1 MTRLTKSFSLLTVAA
16 VLLVFSLAVN
26 CATPEETS
34 AVEALRKMF
43 ADGLYE
49 AVDRQSTEFVKQFQN
64 SEYLPEVWLIQ
75 ARARTELGRVDDA
88 ISILRETA
96 ERSGQKRDEFDF
108 WYASALA
115 SKGDWKGAA
124 DAFGRFI
131 DTHTNSPM
139 RLQATYHQAHAKH
152 RAGDTVGAI
161 NLLSVQDGLFQKEAA
176 AHPDDIWVHRGML
189 LLAELQLAAG
199 KTNEAELVLKQ
210 LESRSMQPDLA
221 WQRSYLMA
229 RIHAAAQRWPETL
242 ACVTNLWTSVTN
254 TVAPEL
260 QAAAALIEG
269 ETLEKLGH
277 HQTARLAYERALI
290 KNAPASQRRTALQRI
305 VAIGSAPANAPETAK
320 WLESFVAG
328 HPGDELLDLATFSI
342 GELRLTQYR
351 ALKQSADPNAP
362 PGGVT
367 LSNLLQQAR
376 IQFDLIVTN
385 YPSSQFIGHA
395 YLYRGICLWEEGTNR
410 VVDMS
415 TSFRKAVETLSD
427 PSLKTMATF
436 KLADSQVLAGDLP
449 AARSNYW
456 VVATNQVAVPGWTNS
471 LAAQALFQVV
481 RTSIDMNDIAAATA
495 AMQKLVEQYPADNL
509 TSSAVL
515 LLGHAHSRLGNSQTA
530 RSVFETFTNTFTN
543 SVLLPEVR
551 LEIAKTY
558 EQQNLINEA
567 ISALKGWFGTYG
579 GQTNLPAPLLAR
591 ASFDLARLSYR
602 AKPDTNAVN
611 MLADFCAKFPDHPSV
626 ALAQYLIG
634 EYYFSQGDYGKAE
647 LQFQHRAILQNTNP
661 AMREIAYRARIM
673 AGRAAVARQSYRSAR
688 EHFDWVITNGPLYVA
703 TSPIPISI
711 VAEAY
716 LFRGDT
722 FTLEPAGGETNN
734 LARFGEAINAFSKIT
749 DNWPTNELTYVAWGR
764 IGECHLQLA
773 TQDPKRYEMAAEA
786 FNKVIQSPAS
796 IAVRSQAE
804 FELGLV
810 REKQAAL
817 LPEGERQPVLNQAM
831 DHYLR
836 ILYGRNLRAGENPD
850 PYWVKRAGVAA
861 VELAESQNKPDVA
874 IGVCRR
880 LLTEMP
886 ALRTRLEKKIE
897 ELAKTTSAGVETNRT
912 SNQRGAAA
920 TK

>member
-1 MTRLTKSFSLLTVAA
+1 MTRLLKSFSLLAVVA
-16 VLLVFSLAVN
+16 VLAVFSLAAR
-26 CATPEETS
+26 CATPEETA

-49 AVDRQSTEFVKQFQN
+49 AVDRQSTEFVKQFPN
-64 SEYLPEVWLIQ
+64 SECLPEVWLIQ
-75 ARARTELGRVDDA
+75 ARARMEIGRVDDA
-88 ISILRETA
+88 ISILKETA
-96 ERSGQKRDEFDF
+96 ERSAQKRDEFDF
-108 WYASALA
+108 WHASALA
-115 SKGDWKGAA
+115 SKGDWKAAA
-124 DAFGRFI
+124 DAFGRFL

-139 RLQATYHQAHAKH
+139 RLQAAYHQAHAKH
-152 RAGDTVGAI
+152 RAGDTAGAI
-161 NLLSVQDGLFQKEAA
+161 NLLSVPDGLFQKEAA
-176 AHPDDIWVHRGML
+176 AHPDEIWVQRGML

-199 KTNEAELVLKQ
+199 RANEAESVLKQ
-210 LESRSMQPDLA
+210 LESRSMPPDLA

-229 RIHAAAQRWPETL
+229 RIHAAAQRWTETL

-254 TVAPEL
+254 SVAPEL
-260 QAAAALIEG
+260 QASAALIEG
-269 ETLEKLGH
+269 EALEKLGQ
-277 HQTARLAYERALI
+277 HQAARLAYERALI

-305 VAIGSAPANAPETAK
+305 VAIGSAPANVPETAK

-328 HPGDELLDLATFSI
+328 HPGDELLDIATFSI
-342 GELRLTQYR
+342 GELRLAQYR
-351 ALKQSADPNAP
+351 ALKQSVEAAAP
-362 PGGVT
+362 SGGVS

-376 IQFDLIVTN
+376 VQFDLIVTN
-385 YPSSQFIGHA
+385 HPSSQFIGHA
-395 YLYRGICLWEEGTNR
+395 YLYRGMCLWEEGTNR

-415 TSFRKAVETLSD
+415 TSFRKAAETLSD
-427 PSLKTMATF
+427 VALKTMATF
-436 KLADSQVLAGDLP
+436 KLADSQVLAGDFA

-456 VVATNQVAVPGWTNS
+456 VVATNQAAAPGWTNT

-495 AMQKLVEQYPADNL
+495 AMQKLVEQYPADDL

-515 LLGHAHSRLGNSQTA
+515 LLGHAHNRLGNSQTA

-579 GQTNLPAPLLAR
+579 GQTNVPASLVAR

-602 AKPDTNAVN
+602 AKPDTNAVSL
-611 MLADFCAKFPDHPSV
+611 LADFCAKFPDNPNV

-647 LQFQHRAILQNTNP
+647 LQFQNRAILQNTNP
-661 AMREIAYRARIM
+661 AMREIAYRARLM

-688 EHFDWVITNGPLYVA
+688 DHFDWIITNGPLYVA

-749 DNWPTNELTYVAWGR
+749 DNWPTNELAYVAWGR

-773 TQDPKRYEMAAEA
+773 TQDAKRYEMAAEA

-804 FELGLV
+804 FELGVV
-810 REKQAAL
+810 REKQAVL
-817 LPEGERQPVLNQAM
+817 LAEGERQPVLSQAM

-836 ILYGRNLRAGENPD
+836 ILYGRNLRAGETPD
-850 PYWVKRAGVAA
+850 PYWVKRAGLAA
-861 VELAESQNKPDVA
+861 VELAESQNKADVA

-886 ALRTRLEKKIE
+886 ALRPRLEKKIE
-897 ELAKTTSAGVETNRT
+897 ELAKTTPAGAETNRI
-912 SNQRGAAA
+912 SNQ
-920 TK
+920 